1 MSSADKAANDVQ
13 QGSSSVAI
21 AVAWL
26 VVGVPLLWG
35 VWETVKKSLAL
46 FH

>member
-1 MSSADKAANDVQ
+1 MSSADKTVNAAQ
-13 QGSSSVAI
+13 QGTSSAAVAI
-21 AVAWL
+21 AWL

-46 FH
+46 FR

>member
-1 MSSADKAANDVQ
+1 MSIADKPGTDAQ
-13 QGSSSVAI
+13 QGSSFAAI
-21 AVAWL
+21 AIAWL

-46 FH
+46 FR

>member
-1 MSSADKAANDVQ
+1 MSSADKAVKDA
-13 QGSSSVAI
+13 QGSSSVAVAI
-21 AVAWL
+21 AWL

-46 FH
+46 FR